1 MTVGRTPPRDEAL
14 SSHLGF
20 RLALILTAIITRRYV
35 VRPHQVESFG
45 DGFLL
50 LLPIA
55 PPVVALL
62 SVLILWRAGK
72 RQPIGTGIA
81 WALFCAST
89 TYMLFQVLT
98 LSTHYTLISQ
108 DGTAY
113 WGMLQL
119 PAIWIA
125 LPLVVI
131 AIGFGALAGWIVK
144 RNAQRGSRGD
154 VRKSCASRPT
164 YR

>member
-1 MTVGRTPPRDEAL
+1 MIKKIVALAGAILATV
-14 SSHLGF
+14 
-20 RLALILTAIITRRYV
+20 ALIPTAIITYGYV
-35 VRPHQVESFG
+35 TRPHQVESFR
-45 DGFLL
+45 DWFQV

-55 PPVVALL
+55 PPLVALL
-62 SVLILWRAGK
+62 SILILWRSGQ

-125 LPLVVI
+125 PPLVVI
-131 AIGFGALAGWIVK
+131 AIGIGALAGRIVQ
-144 RNAQRGSRGD
+144 RNAQPCGRGGVAKSRA
-154 VRKSCASRPT
+154 SMPASR
-164 YR
+164 